1 MKKLLII
8 ESLFC
13 GCSLFENDDNCVL
26 RKPYV
31 GLRCNENVLNIEQ
44 CIDKD
49 LGSYI
54 YHSYIT
60 ESFSD
65 FYNESST
72 PCEPH

>member
-8 ESLFC
+8 VSLFC

-44 CIDKD
+44 CIDMD

-54 YHSYIT
+54 
-60 ESFSD
+60 
-65 FYNESST
+65 
-72 PCEPH
+72 